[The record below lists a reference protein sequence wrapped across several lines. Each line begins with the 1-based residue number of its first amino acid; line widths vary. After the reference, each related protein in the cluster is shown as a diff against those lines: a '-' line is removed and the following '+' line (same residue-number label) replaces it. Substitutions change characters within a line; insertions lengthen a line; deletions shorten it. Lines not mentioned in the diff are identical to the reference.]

1 MAKAPPPPARSARRT
16 VIAASAAPD
25 VQTDV
30 QTEQWGGHNPPSPPP
45 PPPPPPPS
53 TDAITQLLL
62 DVLTRANQQI
72 PTSPGLSGPA
82 LDVALRFQT
91 LSAQLSTLADP
102 VGLRN
107 LP

>member
-1 MAKAPPPPARSARRT
+1 MAKAPLPPARGTRRT
-16 VIAASAAPD
+16 AIAASVEPTAQAD

-30 QTEQWGGHNPPSPPP
+30 QTQQWGSHN
-45 PPPPPPPS
+45 PPS

-62 DVLTRANQQI
+62 AVLTKANQQI
-72 PTSPGLSGPA
+72 PTSTRLDGPA
-82 LDVALRFQT
+82 LEVALRFQT
-91 LSAQLSTLADP
+91 LSAQLATLADP

>member
-1 MAKAPPPPARSARRT
+1 MAKALPPPARGARRT
-16 VIAASAAPD
+16 VIAASVEPA

-30 QTEQWGGHNPPSPPP
+30 HTDAQTQQWGSHN
-45 PPPPPPPS
+45 PPS

-62 DVLTRANQQI
+62 AVLTKAKQQI
-72 PTSPGLSGPA
+72 TTSTGLDGPA

-91 LSAQLSTLADP
+91 LSAQLATLADP
-102 VGLRN
+102 VGVRN